1 MVQPR
6 LIVRGQGDDQRALGA
21 QFHVHTR
28 DLEQLGGESGP
39 ARLAFAAE
47 RDQGFLAGLGLG
59 AGRQHA
65 GGGVA
70 RATTSRAPVE
80 YLNRRSPR
88 RQSPRNGKADHPG
101 ADDGDI
107 RLSDIRYGLVRQPAA
122 PFAGMT
128 QTGSM
133 GMISAA
139 SARHPRPSNLMMGI
153 LARLHKAMGGAP
165 PCRGRVGSQYAAR
178 WRSSR
183 EHTRPTV
190 ITTAAPRKMLAS
202 GPPWAKP

>member
-1 MVQPR
+1 MKWQTRRPTSGK
-6 LIVRGQGDDQRALGA
+6 LECFQGD
-21 QFHVHTR
+21 V
-28 DLEQLGGESGP
+28 GGW
-39 ARLAFAAE
+39 R
-47 RDQGFLAGLGLG
+47 
-59 AGRQHA
+59 
-65 GGGVA
+65 
-70 RATTSRAPVE
+70 
-80 YLNRRSPR
+80 
-88 RQSPRNGKADHPG
+88 
-101 ADDGDI
+101 
-107 RLSDIRYGLVRQPAA
+107 
-122 PFAGMT
+122 T

-190 ITTAAPRKMLAS
+190 ITTPPPTKMLA
-202 GPPWAKP
+202 PAPRWAKPKQDHRAHRLAKIEEG

>member
-1 MVQPR
+1 DR
-6 LIVRGQGDDQRALGA
+6 CA
-21 QFHVHTR
+21 
-28 DLEQLGGESGP
+28 
-39 ARLAFAAE
+39 ARCE
-47 RDQGFLAGLGLG
+47 PPGNGKSD
-59 AGRQHA
+59 H
-65 GGGVA
+65 A
-70 RATTSRAPVE
+70 RA
-80 YLNRRSPR
+80 N
-88 RQSPRNGKADHPG
+88 NGDVWL
-101 ADDGDI
+101 I
-107 RLSDIRYGLVRQPAA
+107 RIGSWAARQPAA

-165 PCRGRVGSQYAAR
+165 GGGGGVEPKYAAGG
-178 WRSSR
+178 RSSG
-183 EHTRPTV
+183 EHTSPTV